1 MFENIKKRDGRI
13 VPFDSQKITA
23 AIAKAGNATVEF
35 DERDARKLTLKC

>member
-23 AIAKAGNATVEF
+23 AIAKAGNATVNS
-35 DERDARKLTLKC
+35 RKAMHESLP